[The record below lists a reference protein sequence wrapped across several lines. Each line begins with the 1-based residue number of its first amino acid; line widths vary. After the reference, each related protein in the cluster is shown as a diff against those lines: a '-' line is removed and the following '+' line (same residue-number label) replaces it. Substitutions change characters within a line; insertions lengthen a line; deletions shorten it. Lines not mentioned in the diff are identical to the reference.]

1 MLCYGVISLI
11 YVPNYED
18 YECIVVRSEEVIR
31 AYEETPRT
39 NSNINYRDFYYNS
52 NYLYNDGVQN
62 FSQYST
68 LPTCINSSNLT
79 DSYYYRN
86 DFDSILVI
94 TFILLI
100 ICFYFPFRI
109 LSRMFGR
116 WLKF

>member
-1 MLCYGVISLI
+1 MLCCGVINLI

-31 AYEETPRT
+31 AYKDRPTT
-39 NSNINYRDFYYNS
+39 NSNIDYRDFYYNS

-62 FSQYST
+62 FSQYT
-68 LPTCINSSNLT
+68 TIPTCIDTSNLT
-79 DSYYYRN
+79 DSPYYRN